1 MGNVLGIINLINEKQ
16 YLKELTTHRNVAS
29 VPYAGRYRLIDFT
42 MSNFV
47 NSDISLVAVFPKEK
61 YLSVMDH
68 LGSGKEWNLDRRR
81 SGLFI
86 LPPIHPNELVSGDM
100 KQFHDH
106 LSFFKRANADTVII
120 TPGNHVCKMD
130 FNEVLAF
137 HKENEADITVVY
149 KDFPNS
155 LVEKPVYHQCQVDG
169 EGNIRDISLYNIPK
183 QGDHICLETYVI
195 SKSLLINLI
204 ENCME
209 NKECDFL
216 KDAVKANIHQLNIK
230 GFHFTGELPFIH
242 SIESYHESNMKLLDP
257 SVIQTFFNEDWS
269 IFTKIKHE
277 APANYALTSNVT
289 NSLVANG
296 CDIEG
301 TVENSILFRGVKV
314 RKGAVV
320 KNSIIMQRSE
330 IGEGAVVENT
340 ITDKEVKITSDQ
352 VVVGE
357 HKPKVIKKAEVI

>member
-1 MGNVLGIINLINEKQ
+1 MDKVLGVINLFNEKQ
-16 YLKELTTHRNVAS
+16 YLKELTADRNVAS
-29 VPYAGRYRLIDFT
+29 VPFAGRYRLIDFT

-86 LPPIHPNELVSGDM
+86 LPPIRPNELVSGDL
-100 KQFHDH
+100 KQFHNH
-106 LSFFKRANADTVII
+106 LSFFRRANADTVII

-130 FNEVLAF
+130 FNQVLDF
-137 HKENEADITVVY
+137 HKESGADITVVY
-149 KDFPNS
+149 KDFS
-155 LVEKPVYHQCQVDG
+155 DSVVEKPIYHQCQVNEED
-169 EGNIRDISLYNIPK
+169 NIIDISLYDIPK

-195 SKSLLINLI
+195 SRELFIDLI
-204 ENCME
+204 ETCVE
-209 NKECDFL
+209 NEEGDFL
-216 KDAVKANIHQLNIK
+216 KDAVKANINQLNIK

-242 SIESYHESNMKLLDP
+242 SIESYHESNMNFLNPRVLKSL
-257 SVIQTFFNEDWS
+257 FNEDWS
-269 IFTKIKHE
+269 IYTKIKHE
-277 APANYALTSNVT
+277 APAKYALTSNVT

-301 TVENSILFRGVKV
+301 TVENCILFRGVKV
-314 RKGAVV
+314 KKGAVV

-330 IGEGAVVENT
+330 IGEGAFVENT
-340 ITDKEVKITSDQ
+340 ITDKEVIITNNK
-352 VVVGE
+352 VVIGE
-357 HKPKVIKKAEVI
+357 TKPIVIKKAEII